1 MSLNALVLPGTFSF
15 TEREEISSDFQ
26 KGQYSFV
33 SKQFV
38 LGSEQH
44 PTSLSGAAPEHADAS
59 AALGAFGGTTQPC
72 LEKINPA
79 QEASCAKYMVIFRKQ
94 VNSYKAP

>member
-1 MSLNALVLPGTFSF
+1 MLSYCQAHVHLLKEKKFQV
-15 TEREEISSDFQ
+15 IFQ
-26 KGQYSFV
+26 KGQYSFA
-33 SKQFV
+33 SKQFF

-44 PTSLSGAAPEHADAS
+44 PASMSGAAPEHAAAS
-59 AALGAFGGTTQPC
+59 AALGAFRGTTQPC
-72 LEKINPA
+72 LEKIDPA